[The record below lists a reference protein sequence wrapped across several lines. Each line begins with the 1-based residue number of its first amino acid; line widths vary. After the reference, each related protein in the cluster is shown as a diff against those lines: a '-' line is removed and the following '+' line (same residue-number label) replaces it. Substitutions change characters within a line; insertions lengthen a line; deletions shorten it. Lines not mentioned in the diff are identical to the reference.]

1 MSYILRSQVG
11 SYRFYYATFRCH
23 VLFVGS
29 RVAIKC
35 WNIWTFSSDERC
47 IAEQTESCLM
57 PDDSWTCSWNDRD
70 KERSFAAM
78 FGENCARVND
88 HMFTGS
94 REFLKAVWSKLAQLL
109 SIHLN
114 LGACYSDTFVGLC
127 TVALALVIMFFSVS
141 VIQDRKWQI
150 INTIFLSDSQSALSV
165 DGGRYLTLDQSENLI
180 FESLIFDWLAWQS
193 DMIKS

>member
-1 MSYILRSQVG
+1 MLKYLN
-11 SYRFYYATFRCH
+11 FF
-23 VLFVGS
+23 
-29 RVAIKC
+29 
-35 WNIWTFSSDERC
+35 SDEGC

-70 KERSFAAM
+70 NESSFAAM

-94 REFLKAVWSKLAQLL
+94 REREFLKAVWSKLAQLL

-141 VIQDRKWQI
+141 DIQEWKWQI
-150 INTIFLSDSQSALSV
+150 INSIFLSDSQFASLV
-165 DGGRYLTLDQSENLI
+165 DRGRYLTLDQSEDRILW
-180 FESLIFDWLAWQS
+180 IFDFWLASKIALTWQS
-193 DMIKS
+193 DSINSKNFSLQWSWEI

>member
-78 FGENCARVND
+78 FGETCARVND
-88 HMFTGS
+88 NMFTGS
-94 REFLKAVWSKLAQLL
+94 RERVSK
-109 SIHLN
+109 S
-114 LGACYSDTFVGLC
+114 
-127 TVALALVIMFFSVS
+127 S
-141 VIQDRKWQI
+141 VIKAGAITEHSSQFRRVLLWHVRWLVHRGFGARYHVLFRK
-150 INTIFLSDSQSALSV
+150 
-165 DGGRYLTLDQSENLI
+165 RYSRQKMTNY
-180 FESLIFDWLAWQS
+180 
-193 DMIKS
+193 